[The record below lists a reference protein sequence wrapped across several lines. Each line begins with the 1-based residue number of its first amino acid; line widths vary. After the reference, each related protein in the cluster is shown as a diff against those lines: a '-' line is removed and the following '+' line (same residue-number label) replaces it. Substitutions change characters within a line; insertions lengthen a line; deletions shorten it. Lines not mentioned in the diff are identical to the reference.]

1 MNRENA
7 LDIIYSCKTL
17 AECQR
22 AWEARSAYL
31 REYPDDE
38 EIFEAGESISMTE
51 EALLLIQ
58 ERERELVKT
67 S

>member
-1 MNRENA
+1 MDRTE
-7 LDIIYSCKTL
+7 IIESICFAKTL